1 MTWTLIVG
9 LLLTAIALTIA
20 GRRGWWLYRLITSGQ
35 PAPGRVE
42 GVTKRLGA
50 AVKGQ
55 LVEVFGQRKLLT
67 WSVPGAA
74 HFFVFWAF
82 LILAT
87 VYLEAYGALFNPDF
101 AIPVVGHWAVL
112 GFLQDF
118 IAVMA
123 FFGLVT
129 FAWIRIKN
137 SPERLGRR
145 SRFKGSHLGGAWLV
159 LFMIFN
165 VLWTMFLFRGA
176 ASAAGNLP
184 YDSGAFVSIGIGN
197 LLDGLSESTLEV
209 LEAVGLLL
217 HIGVMLVFLIIVLN
231 SKHLHIFLAPLNV
244 LFKRQPVAL
253 GAAKPLTS
261 DGQAGDLG
269 RHRRPGRG
277 RQARDRPDR
286 GLQLEGDARLLHLH
300 GVRSLPGPVPG
311 LEHREAALPEA
322 ADHGAARPRVREGAV
337 HPGRRG

>member
-20 GRRGWWLYRLITSGQ
+20 GRRVWWLYRLITSGQ

-123 FFGLVT
+123 FFGL
-129 FAWIRIKN
+129 R
-137 SPERLGRR
+137 
-145 SRFKGSHLGGAWLV
+145 HLRV
-159 LFMIFN
+159 D
-165 VLWTMFLFRGA
+165 
-176 ASAAGNLP
+176 P
-184 YDSGAFVSIGIGN
+184 DQ
-197 LLDGLSESTLEV
+197 E
-209 LEAVGLLL
+209 
-217 HIGVMLVFLIIVLN
+217 
-231 SKHLHIFLAPLNV
+231 
-244 LFKRQPVAL
+244 
-253 GAAKPLTS
+253 LT
-261 DGQAGDLG
+261 
-269 RHRRPGRG
+269 R
-277 RQARDRPDR
+277 
-286 GLQLEGDARLLHLH
+286 
-300 GVRSLPGPVPG
+300 
-311 LEHREAALPEA
+311 
-322 ADHGAARPRVREGAV
+322 AARPAVPVQGLPPRGRLAGALHDLQRLV
-337 HPGRRG
+337 DDVPVPRGRLGGRQPALRQRRLRLDRASATSWTA